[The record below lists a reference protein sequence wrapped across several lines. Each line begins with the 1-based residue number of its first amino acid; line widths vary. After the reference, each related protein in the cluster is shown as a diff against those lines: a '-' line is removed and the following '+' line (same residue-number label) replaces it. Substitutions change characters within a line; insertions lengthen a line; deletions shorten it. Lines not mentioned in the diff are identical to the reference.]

1 VSLHTAVGPDVERF
15 AGKTVLI
22 TGSSGFLGH
31 HFMGAFRRLNSWL
44 DPKVRVIGVD
54 NFICSS
60 RRGFDTSYRASA
72 SDDDLV
78 EMWAD
83 VSQPLGALREPV
95 HFIVSA
101 AGIASPVHYR
111 EHPLETIDVAVKGTR
126 NMLDLAVQNKDHL
139 EGMLY
144 FSSSEIYGDP
154 SVVPTPETYNG
165 DVSCTGP
172 RACYDESKRLGETLC
187 SIYHSKYGVPV
198 KTVRPFNIFGPGM
211 TPRDKRVIPMFTYEA
226 LNGRPIPI
234 FRDGLQTRTFCYIED
249 ALVGFIKV
257 LLEGKPG
264 EAYNIGSFDNEIS
277 MRALGELFQRII
289 PGTELNFVPY
299 PDSYPSSEPL
309 RRCPD
314 MTKASEELNYTPR
327 WLLDAGVTEFVEWA
341 KTHPLYSR

>member
-1 VSLHTAVGPDVERF
+1 MSLHTSIGPDVERF

-60 RRGFDTSYRASA
+60 RRGFDTSFRASA

-83 VSQPLGALREPV
+83 VSQPLGALREPID
-95 HFIVSA
+95 FIISA

-111 EHPLETIDVAVKGTR
+111 EHPLETIDVAVNGTR
-126 NMLDLAVQNKDHL
+126 NMLELARTQNL

-154 SVVPTPETYNG
+154 HEVPTPETYLGN
-165 DVSCTGP
+165 VSCTGD

-187 SIYHSKYGVPV
+187 SVYHRKWGVPV

-211 TPRDKRVIPMFTYEA
+211 TPRDKRVIPMFAYEA
-226 LNGRPIPI
+226 INGRPLPI
-234 FRDGLQTRTFCYIED
+234 FMNGKQTRTFCYIED

-257 LLEGKPG
+257 LLEGKAG
-264 EAYNIGSFDNEIS
+264 DAYNIGNQDNEIT
-277 MRALGELFQRII
+277 MADLGHLFQKQI
-289 PGTELNFVPY
+289 PGVDLNFVPY
-299 PDSYPSSEPL
+299 PDAYPKSEPL

-314 MTKASEELNYTPR
+314 LTKAKTELNYRPQ
-327 WLLDAGVTEFVEWA
+327 WALEDGLDQFVQWA
-341 KTHPLYSR
+341 KEHPLYHR